1 MSLLTGGMVCLYLL
15 QGWAQARAQL
25 AAVSSGRWE
34 LAVLHISPTTTQG
47 WRDFSVVSHKS
58 PECPQISVNALH
70 TGSVSSVIFGKV
82 GKSRVLV
89 FLQSELPVQV
99 RPLFTARVFHTLLL
113 ETMVETG
120 VCQTQSG
127 LSLFQMKNT
136 RQIPNQMGRGVHWAC
151 PGQTKVMWS
160 PTKAWKL
167 SRWTVLG
174 RVVGFHSNSHLNSVE

>member
-1 MSLLTGGMVCLYLL
+1 MVCLYVLPD
-15 QGWAQARAQL
+15 WAQARTQL

-34 LAVLHISPTTTQG
+34 SAALHISPTTTQG
-47 WRDFSVVSHKS
+47 WRDFSVASHKS
-58 PECPQISVNALH
+58 PECPQLSVNALH

-82 GKSRVLV
+82 GKSRVSV

-99 RPLFTARVFHTLLL
+99 RPLFTALVFHTLLL

-136 RQIPNQMGRGVHWAC
+136 RQIPNQVGRGVSTGH
-151 PGQTKVMWS
+151 
-160 PTKAWKL
+160 
-167 SRWTVLG
+167 VLG
-174 RVVGFHSNSHLNSVE
+174 KPGWCGPLLRPESSADGLYWEELLNFTPIVT